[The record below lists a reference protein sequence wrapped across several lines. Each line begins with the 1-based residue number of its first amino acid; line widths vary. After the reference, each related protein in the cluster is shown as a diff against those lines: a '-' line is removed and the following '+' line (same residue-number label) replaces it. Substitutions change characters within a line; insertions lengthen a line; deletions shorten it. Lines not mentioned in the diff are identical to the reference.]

1 MLPMDMVSGAA
12 VPNRPA
18 LDLLPSCCKWSGIG
32 DGRPL

>member
-18 LDLLPSCCKWSGIG
+18 LDLLPSCCK
-32 DGRPL
+32 